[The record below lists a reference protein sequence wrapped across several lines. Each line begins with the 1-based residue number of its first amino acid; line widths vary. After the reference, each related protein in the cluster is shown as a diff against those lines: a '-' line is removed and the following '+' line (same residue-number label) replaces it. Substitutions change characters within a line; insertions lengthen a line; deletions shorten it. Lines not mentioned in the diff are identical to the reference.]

1 MMKQVVNNLISFLI
15 FCSTYNQAKTNNM
28 LIIMFKPHFKS
39 MKVTWDFM
47 GNALAI

>member
-1 MMKQVVNNLISFLI
+1 MKQVVNILISFLT
-15 FCSTYNQAKTNNM
+15 FSSAYNQARPNNM
-28 LIIMFKPHFKS
+28 LIIMFKPHFKN